1 MDEATPYAL
10 HAQAARRALADS
22 GLDRALI
29 DGLASAGLG
38 TLAPVEVA
46 EYLGLRPTW
55 VDSTSVGGATWEVMA
70 AHAADAIAQ
79 RRANAVLLVYGSTAR
94 ADIKARRRTSDLSFG
109 ARGPLQFEVPYG
121 HTLIAKYAMAA
132 RRHMHQYGTTLEQL
146 AQVAVQARANAAA
159 NPDALYREPITVEDV
174 LSGPMIADPF
184 TKLHCCVRSDGGCAV
199 LLVGEEYVPDL
210 ARHPVWVLGAGTAVS
225 HTTMSEW
232 EDFTVSPAAVSGR
245 AAFERAGVTP
255 RDIDLAE
262 IYDAFTY
269 MTLVT
274 LEDLGFCAK
283 GEGGA
288 FVAEGRLLRDGSLPV
303 NTDGG
308 GLSACHPGMRGLFLL
323 VEAVRQLRGEADEAR
338 AVGGADEARAV
349 GGADEARAV
358 GEADETCAV
367 GEADEVRAVGGAD
380 EVRAAGEADEVRAA
394 GEADEVRAV
403 GEADEVRAAGEADE
417 AGVAGATGA
426 AAGGRQVRRADGS
439 LPELAVASGTGGWFC
454 SSGTVVLGR
463 G

>member
-1 MDEATPYAL
+1 MSSAATATRATTTTSGRRRVAVAGVALSDCGRVDEATPYAL

-22 GLDRALI
+22 GLDRSVV
-29 DGLASAGLG
+29 DGFASAGLG

-55 VDSTSVGGATWEVMA
+55 VDSTAVGGATWEVMA
-70 AHAADAIAQ
+70 AHAADAIA
-79 RRANAVLLVYGSTAR
+79 AGHADAVLLVYGSTAR
-94 ADIKARRRTSDLSFG
+94 ADLKARRRTANLSFG

-132 RRHMHQYGTTLEQL
+132 RRHMHRYGTTLEQL
-146 AQVAVQARANAAA
+146 AHIAVQARANAAA
-159 NPDALYREPITVEDV
+159 NPDALYREPITVDDV

-199 LLVGEEYVPDL
+199 LLAAEDYVPDL
-210 ARHPVWVLGAGTAVS
+210 AKPPVWVLGSGTAVS
-225 HTTMSEW
+225 HSTMSEW

-245 AAFERAGVTP
+245 LAFQRAGVRP
-255 RDIDLAE
+255 EEIDLAE
-262 IYDAFTY
+262 LYDAFTY

-288 FVAEGRLLRDGSLPV
+288 FVEQGRLLRDGALPV

-308 GLSACHPGMRGLFLL
+308 GLAACHPGMRGLFLL
-323 VEAVRQLRGEADEAR
+323 VEAVRQLRGEAGPDR
-338 AVGGADEARAV
+338 Q
-349 GGADEARAV
+349 
-358 GEADETCAV
+358 
-367 GEADEVRAVGGAD
+367 VRK
-380 EVRAAGEADEVRAA
+380 
-394 GEADEVRAV
+394 
-403 GEADEVRAAGEADE
+403 
-417 AGVAGATGA
+417 
-426 AAGGRQVRRADGS
+426 AGGR
-439 LPELAVASGTGGWFC
+439 LPQLAVASGTGGWFC

-463 G
+463 E

>member
-1 MDEATPYAL
+1 MAAAARKVAVVGVALSDCGRVDEATPYAL

-22 GLDRALI
+22 GLDRSVV

-38 TLAPVEVA
+38 ILAPVEVA

-55 VDSTSVGGATWEVMA
+55 VDSTAVGGSTWEVMT
-70 AHAADAIAQ
+70 AHAADAIAAGH
-79 RRANAVLLVYGSTAR
+79 ANAVLLVYGSTAR
-94 ADIKARRRTSDLSFG
+94 ADLKAKRRTANLSFG
-109 ARGPLQFEVPYG
+109 SRGPLQFEVPYG
-121 HTLIAKYAMAA
+121 HTLISKYAMAA

-146 AQVAVQARANAAA
+146 AEVAVQARANAAR
-159 NPDALYREPITVEDV
+159 NPDAMYRTPITVDEV

-184 TKLHCCVRSDGGCAV
+184 TKLHCCIRSDGGGAV
-199 LLVGEEYVPDL
+199 LLAAGEYVPDT
-210 ARHPVWVLGAGTAVS
+210 AKTPVWIRGSGTAIS

-245 AAFERAGVTP
+245 IAFEQARVTP
-255 RDIDLAE
+255 ADIDLAE

-288 FVAEGRLLRDGSLPV
+288 FVEKGRLTIDGDLPV

-323 VEAVRQLRGEADEAR
+323 VEAVRQLRGEAGD
-338 AVGGADEARAV
+338 
-349 GGADEARAV
+349 
-358 GEADETCAV
+358 
-367 GEADEVRAVGGAD
+367 
-380 EVRAAGEADEVRAA
+380 
-394 GEADEVRAV
+394 
-403 GEADEVRAAGEADE
+403 
-417 AGVAGATGA
+417 
-426 AAGGRQVRRADGS
+426 RQVRKSGGR
-439 LPELAVASGTGGWFC
+439 LPRLAVASGTGGWFC
-454 SSGTVVLGR
+454 SSGTVILER